1 MDRRD
6 LFRTALALGLAAWA
20 TGCAS
25 GTPGG
30 RVDVT
35 LGVGPT
41 LPEPPGSLFGR
52 LGDALVSQLATD
64 TENLALSPF
73 SIGSALA
80 MVRQGAAGGTAS
92 ELDEVLGLDASTLA
106 AAVNTTWQA
115 MTGEEGVELDGANA
129 IWAQRD
135 HGWKQPYLDALAAF
149 GAPLQERDIAG
160 DPEGTRAQVNA
171 WVKEVTH
178 DKIPELLPPGL
189 VTAMT
194 RMVLVNALRFAGPWL
209 RPLFDQGEA
218 PFRAPGGTVQVPWLV
233 GGGMGLPWVDGPD
246 AAATVLP
253 IRGGGFGLA
262 LVLPAEGTPVAD
274 VLTSQTLAALLRA
287 ETAPVSVGL
296 PKFEVRTEAALAD
309 ALAAIGV
316 RDAFDPDRADFS
328 PMTDR
333 ERLHIGFVQHQAV
346 VAIDEKGIEAA
357 AATAIGMEAGGSAG
371 PPKQLTCDRPF
382 GYALVHLATAT
393 PLFVGVV
400 ADPSA

>member
-25 GTPGG
+25 STTGG
-30 RVDVT
+30 R
-35 LGVGPT
+35 
-41 LPEPPGSLFGR
+41 
-52 LGDALVSQLATD
+52 
-64 TENLALSPF
+64 
-73 SIGSALA
+73 
-80 MVRQGAAGGTAS
+80 
-92 ELDEVLGLDASTLA
+92 EVLGLDASTLA

-135 HGWKQPYLDALAAF
+135 HGWKQPYLDALTSHA
-149 GAPLQERDIAG
+149 
-160 DPEGTRAQVNA
+160 
-171 WVKEVTH
+171 
-178 DKIPELLPPGL
+178 LP
-189 VTAMT
+189 
-194 RMVLVNALRFAGPWL
+194 
-209 RPLFDQGEA
+209 
-218 PFRAPGGTVQVPWLV
+218 
-233 GGGMGLPWVDGPD
+233 
-246 AAATVLP
+246 
-253 IRGGGFGLA
+253 
-262 LVLPAEGTPVAD
+262 
-274 VLTSQTLAALLRA
+274 ALLRA